1 MSRAIDL
8 YLVDFHV
15 MRIAM
20 LISMKSAIWFPFRD
34 YITSGWRLFDAE
46 PSSIQLD
53 CNFSFFYKRHKTT
66 F

>member
-34 YITSGWRLFDAE
+34 YITSGWRSFDAG

-53 CNFSFFYKRHKTT
+53 YIYFFLI
-66 F
+66 